1 MGCRN
6 DREPVTDM
14 KEPMTDMK
22 MFFACC
28 VAVMA
33 LSLSAGLSFDAPG
46 HVFTDRET
54 PTARGGIPGETGTLL
69 DWRGRPAGTPVVWRA
84 DGTAVLPHLPTGY
97 YHLKSGGDAATF
109 AVVPVPESRVFDH
122 ASFYGVDSAQSWVAR
137 KGSFACPWNGGDTYR
152 TVSDL
157 IRLAGLP
164 HVRERL
170 SWSEVN
176 PRPGSLDFSYYMYNA
191 DLLQARGLLVSGMFH
206 DAPKWADRIVNLP
219 RDLAAVHRFCAEVAS
234 AFGSR
239 MGDWEF
245 WNEEDIGFAPE
256 PVWDYAAALKA
267 AALGFKSTRPDMPV
281 LPGALCQRPDSPYT
295 IALLENDTAKYWDVF
310 NYHVYEPLSR
320 YQERIATLR
329 AVLARYGA
337 GDRPIWV
344 TECGTNLEGLS
355 ARTGAMAGKMAHSPE
370 QELIL
375 AEFYPKAQ
383 IALQMA
389 GVARNYHFVFGA
401 YNEVRGAKD
410 WGVMRRD
417 GTVKPIYAAM
427 SAMTHELVSA
437 RLVGEIKVGEGLRAY
452 LFRQPDGEQTMVFWA
467 VSRLDTAT
475 GGTVSATPDGT
486 RPLRIAAPD
495 GTYRLTDLCGA
506 RSSITAKDGNLSL
519 EATRYP
525 AYVSGLHGL
534 TADILPQPCGRMK
547 SPVASADEDRTVIIR
562 AEFDT
567 KDFEISN
574 QKTRAVLKG
583 NTGRVRIIIWNRGET
598 AKTGTVA
605 AAGVRLAGLPERPFA
620 LAPRGSAP
628 AVFDCAIAP
637 GENDPADTALVLTG
651 RFGGKR
657 TSRLH
662 ALLLIEKR
670 YLAGLER
677 QNIAWSDPKAWK
689 RNTSAQEYSV
699 QWDEKEQ
706 AIRFDVTWTDPLTD
720 RWFYPVYT
728 LNKPEES
735 LKGACMVEFEVK
747 TAQDK
752 VENDFKRQHLML
764 LYEDSSRD
772 ARFLDYPAPV
782 GSWERRYVELGEG
795 ADLGTVKAFR
805 LGVNPKGQQ
814 MTYWVRNI
822 VLLKKPT
829 P

>member
-1 MGCRN
+1 
-6 DREPVTDM
+6 M
-14 KEPMTDMK
+14 KRYLL
-22 MFFACC
+22 ACG
-28 VAVMA
+28 AV
-33 LSLSAGLSFDAPG
+33 LSVLPLSAAITLDAPG
-46 HVFTDRET
+46 HVYTDKAT
-54 PTARGGIPGETGTLL
+54 TVARGGVAGTSYTIT
-69 DWRGRPAGTPVVWRA
+69 DWRGRPVGNPASWCA
-84 DGTAVLPHLPTGY
+84 DGTAVLSNLPTGY
-97 YHLKSGGDAATF
+97 YHLKSGGESATF
-109 AVVPVPESRVFDH
+109 AVVPVPESRVF
-122 ASFYGVDSAQSWVAR
+122 APNSFYGVDSAQSWISR
-137 KGSFACPWNGGDTYR
+137 KGSFTCPWNGGDTYR

-157 IRLAGLP
+157 IKLAGMP

-176 PRPGSLDFSYYMYNA
+176 PHPGSLDFSYYLYNA
-191 DLLQARGLLVSGMFH
+191 DLLRARGVLVSGMFH
-206 DAPKWADRIVNLP
+206 DAPKWADKIVKLP

-234 AFGSR
+234 AFGAR

-256 PVWDYAAALKA
+256 PVWDYAAAMKA
-267 AALGFKSTRPDMPV
+267 AALGFKSSRPDMPV
-281 LPGALCQRPDSPYT
+281 LPGALCQRPDSPYA
-295 IALLENDTAKYWDVF
+295 IALLENDTARYWDVF

-329 AVLARYGA
+329 AILARYDA
-337 GDRPIWV
+337 GDRSIWV

-355 ARTGAMAGKMAHSPE
+355 NHSGAMDGMMAHSPE
-370 QELIL
+370 QELVL

-427 SAMTHELVSA
+427 SAMTRELVTA

-452 LFRQPDGEQTMVFWA
+452 LFCQPDGTQTVVFWS
-467 VSRLDTAT
+467 VSQLDTAT

-486 RPLRIAAPD
+486 RMLRIAAPD
-495 GTYRLTDLCGA
+495 GVYRLTDLCGA
-506 RSSITAKDGNLSL
+506 RSCATAKGGTLTLD
-519 EATRYP
+519 AMRYP
-525 AYVSGLHGL
+525 AYVSGLSGL
-534 TADILPQPCGRMK
+534 KADILPQPSGTIT
-547 SPVASADEDRTVIIR
+547 PHVASADEDRTVIIR
-562 AEFDT
+562 AEFNT
-567 KDFEISN
+567 TDFEISN

-583 NTGRVRIIIWNRGET
+583 DTGKVRILVWNLGET
-598 AKTGTVA
+598 AKTGIVEVA
-605 AAGVRLAGLPERPFA
+605 GARLVGLPEQPFA

-628 AVFDCAIAP
+628 SVFDCALVP
-637 GENDPADTALVLTG
+637 DENDPADTALVLTG
-651 RFGGKR
+651 RFDGRR

-662 ALLLIEKR
+662 ASMLLEKR

-677 QNIAWSDPKAWK
+677 QNIAWNDPKDWK
-689 RNTSAQEYSV
+689 RNTSAQEYSIT
-699 QWDEKEQ
+699 WDEKEK

-728 LNKPEES
+728 LKRPQES
-735 LKGACMVEFEVK
+735 LKDACMVEFEVK
-747 TAQDK
+747 TVQDK

-764 LYEDSSRD
+764 LYEDVGKD

-795 ADLGTVKAFR
+795 ADLGNVKAFR
-805 LGVNPKGQQ
+805 LGVNPKGHQ

-822 VLLKKPT
+822 AILKKPKL
-829 P
+829 